1 MVHIA
6 NTTLPFF
13 LGPWVG
19 SKHIIMAKF
28 DVEKFCRLVE
38 KYRPL
43 GVMLPRP
50 MILGL
55 ISGELPKKYDFSSV
69 KYLVSTGGR
78 RQELTDKLLAVGDWS
93 FIDLYGMTE
102 AAPYIAWSKIGDRV
116 PAGEIGSFV
125 PNVEARLCDGDGKDV
140 PLGASGELWLR
151 GPNMTA
157 GYVENPEANALAF
170 KDDGTW

>member
-19 SKHIIMAKF
+19 LKHIIMAKF
-28 DVEKFCRLVE
+28 DAEKFCGLVE
-38 KYRPL
+38 KYKPL
-43 GVMLPRP
+43 DIMLPRQ
-50 MILGL
+50 LLSGL
-55 ISGELPKKYDFSSV
+55 ISGELLKKYDFSSV

-78 RQELTDKLLAVGDWS
+78 RQEVTDKLLAVKNWS

-125 PNVEARLCDGDGKDV
+125 PNVEARLCDGNGKDV

-170 KDDGTW
+170 KGDGTW